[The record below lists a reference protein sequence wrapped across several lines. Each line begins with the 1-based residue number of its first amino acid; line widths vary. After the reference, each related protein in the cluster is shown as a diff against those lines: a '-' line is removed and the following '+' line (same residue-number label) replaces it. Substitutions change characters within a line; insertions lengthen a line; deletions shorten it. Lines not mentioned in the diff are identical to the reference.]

1 MFDIPISK
9 MDDKQLRGAVQL
21 LYDELAMFKRKY
33 EDAIYNLDEDNF
45 SRGFVLTQDK
55 AKAIVKLTAARLET
69 RLLDAEGDIS
79 ELTQTAS
86 RFNLRLSDAEDGVAE
101 ISATVAGL
109 TFSVSNGESSSK
121 LKLMSNGVELASATI
136 RITGMV
142 TFDDLEGEGSTVING
157 ANISTGVIEA
167 IGIDACDIVGG
178 TIVGTELIG
187 SDIIGS
193 NLYLYYKHDEY
204 GTSSICYKW
213 GSLNIAKTYMNWDP
227 TAETGMS
234 EVAFYIETYNE
245 AALKLISDAGIS
257 IEAATLVWI
266 EAPDYISLES
276 EVVNIHNAVLHTAD
290 GNAWEF
296 KDDGIYFA
304 DEKVFDI

>member
-21 LYDELAMFKRKY
+21 LYDELALFKRKY

-86 RFNLRLSDAEDGVAE
+86 RFNLRLSDAENGVAE

-167 IGIDACDIVGG
+167 IGIDSCTIVGG
-178 TIVGTELIG
+178 EITGTTIIG
-187 SDIIGS
+187 SDIELDYSANADKANGI
-193 NLYLYYKHDEY
+193 LFKY
-204 GTSSICYKW
+204 SSLVC
-213 GSLNIAKTYMNWDP
+213 G
-227 TAETGMS
+227 
-234 EVAFYIETYNE
+234 YI
-245 AALKLISDAGIS
+245 KLIRSSAAPTLYFGTNNEGVRLKIICDDDMS
-257 IEAATLVWI
+257 IEADRGCVYIYGDDYVTLDSAT
-266 EAPDYISLES
+266 E
-276 EVVNIHNAVLHTAD
+276 VNIHLARLITAD
-290 GNAWEF
+290 DNAWEF

-304 DEKVFDI
+304 NEKVFAL

>member
-21 LYDELAMFKRKY
+21 LYDELALFKRKY

-45 SRGFVLTQDK
+45 SKGLVLTQDSTK
-55 AKAIVKLTAARLET
+55 AWIKLTAAKLET
-69 RLLDAEGDIS
+69 RMLNVENEMS
-79 ELTQTAS
+79 ELTLTAS
-86 RFNLRLSDAEDGVAE
+86 EFNLRLSDAEDGVSE

-109 TFSVSNGESSSK
+109 TFSVSNGETSSK

-157 ANISTGVIEA
+157 ANISTGFIKT
-167 IGIDACDIVGG
+167 IGIDSCDIVSG

-187 SDIIGS
+187 TIIKGS
-193 NLYLYYKHDEY
+193 SVYLYYDHDEY
-204 GTSSICYKW
+204 GTSSIFFKW
-213 GSLNIAKTYMNWDP
+213 GSLKIAETYMEWDP

-234 EVAFYIETYNE
+234 EVAFFIETHNE
-245 AALKLISDAGIS
+245 AALKLIGDAGIS

-266 EAPDYISLES
+266 EAPGYISLES

-304 DEKVFDI
+304 SEKVFSL